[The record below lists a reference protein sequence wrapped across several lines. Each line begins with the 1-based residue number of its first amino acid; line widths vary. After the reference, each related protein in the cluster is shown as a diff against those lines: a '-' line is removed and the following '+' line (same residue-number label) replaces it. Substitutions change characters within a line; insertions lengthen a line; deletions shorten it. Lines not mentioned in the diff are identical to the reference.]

1 MSIKESTRK
10 LFDVGKYSK
19 AVTVPIDWVKFNE
32 WLRKEE
38 LRELHCSVNDIL
50 VMSPEE
56 KKEKVRKFL
65 LLYERLSSEEVD
77 RLLKLFERLSPEE
90 IDRLLTGGNAEKRGR
105 GGREGF
111 HQHDSEVN
119 MDDE

>member
-10 LFDVGKYSK
+10 LFNVGKYSK
-19 AVTVPIDWVKFNE
+19 AVTVPINWVKFNE

-38 LRELHCSVNDIL
+38 LREVHCSVNDIL

-65 LLYERLSSEEVD
+65 LLYERLSPEEVD

-90 IDRLLTGGNAEKRGR
+90 VDRLLASSASLVG
-105 GGREGF
+105 EGS
-111 HQHDSEVN
+111 HE
-119 MDDE
+119 